1 MKINKELSQE
11 QINKFTKAM
20 ISSGFKQEA
29 VHEYRDLDGN
39 IIYWRIRLK
48 NIETGDKWIRPVM
61 WDEKNSYQLQ
71 EPKFNKKPLYNLHK
85 LAKFAHDEVVWL
97 VEGEWCADFLINLGE
112 LALTSG
118 SADSAIKADW
128 KPLSGRKV
136 VIWPDHDESGKR
148 YADAV
153 YKELYQLGCELWQVD
168 TDGLKLPDKGDA
180 IDWRQLHP
188 EATIKDISESFLI
201 DLSKKI
207 ESNNTEKDSE
217 KRENQASLIVN
228 FVMENSEL
236 FHDENSIVY
245 AQDNLTKE
253 TRKLE
258 SRVFKDWV
266 VSSFYN
272 MTGISP
278 REQSIKE
285 ALNTLSGIGRFEGRC
300 ENVYIRVAEHNNA
313 YYIDLGVPKSSDV
326 ICVTPGKWEVLS
338 DAPIK
343 FIRSESMRPFPMP
356 VGGGDF
362 KLFWELVNIPKDV
375 QLLVLCWLIECF
387 RPDTPFPVIE
397 ILGEQGSAKSTTQ
410 SLLRSLID
418 PNACNLR
425 AAPKSV
431 EDIYVTGGVN
441 WLVSYEN
448 ISYLSPQA
456 QDAFCIL
463 STGGGYAKRKL
474 YTDVDESVLAVKR
487 PIILNGISASVTAQ
501 DLIDRTI
508 SIETPIITHRVEVN
522 DVWNKFEENHAM
534 ILGALLDI
542 FSKALDGL
550 SEVELPVENCPR
562 LIEFTR
568 LGIATAKII
577 DLQPEVFLDAF
588 NAARSES
595 IARTIDASP
604 IATALIE
611 LFEKSPYSTQKLPLK
626 ALLEQL
632 EKYKPFNC
640 ESWPRTPKGLGDALR
655 RCAPA
660 LRHIGINCK
669 SIGKRG
675 SYIEWEISKFN

>member
-1 MKINKELSQE
+1 
-11 QINKFTKAM
+11 
-20 ISSGFKQEA
+20 
-29 VHEYRDLDGN
+29 
-39 IIYWRIRLK
+39 
-48 NIETGDKWIRPVM
+48 
-61 WDEKNSYQLQ
+61 
-71 EPKFNKKPLYNLHK
+71 
-85 LAKFAHDEVVWL
+85 
-97 VEGEWCADFLINLGE
+97 
-112 LALTSG
+112 
-118 SADSAIKADW
+118 
-128 KPLSGRKV
+128 
-136 VIWPDHDESGKR
+136 
-148 YADAV
+148 
-153 YKELYQLGCELWQVD
+153 
-168 TDGLKLPDKGDA
+168 
-180 IDWRQLHP
+180 
-188 EATIKDISESFLI
+188 
-201 DLSKKI
+201 
-207 ESNNTEKDSE
+207 
-217 KRENQASLIVN
+217 
-228 FVMENSEL
+228 
-236 FHDENSIVY
+236 
-245 AQDNLTKE
+245 
-253 TRKLE
+253 
-258 SRVFKDWV
+258 
-266 VSSFYN
+266 
-272 MTGISP
+272 
-278 REQSIKE
+278 
-285 ALNTLSGIGRFEGRC
+285 
-300 ENVYIRVAEHNNA
+300 
-313 YYIDLGVPKSSDV
+313 
-326 ICVTPGKWEVLS
+326 
-338 DAPIK
+338 
-343 FIRSESMRPFPMP
+343 MP

-425 AAPKSV
+425 AAPKTV

-508 SIETPIITHRVEVN
+508 SIETPVITHRVEVN
-522 DVWNKFEENHAM
+522 DVWDKFEENHAM

-604 IATALIE
+604 VATALIE
-611 LFEKSPYSTQKLPLK
+611 WFQLYPYSTQHLPLK
-626 ALLEQL
+626 ELLEQL
-632 EKYKPFNC
+632 DKHKPFNC

>member
-20 ISSGFKQEA
+20 ISNGFKQEA

-48 NIETGDKWIRPVM
+48 HPETKKKVILPVM
-61 WDEKNSYQLQ
+61 WDEKNGYKLT
-71 EPKFNKKPLYNLHK
+71 EPKFNKKPLYNLYK
-85 LAKFAHDEVVWL
+85 LAEFAHDEVVWV
-97 VEGEWCADFLINLGE
+97 VEGEWCADFLTNLGV

-118 SADSAIKADW
+118 GADSAIKADW
-128 KPLSGRKV
+128 SPLSDRKI
-136 VIWPDHDESGKR
+136 VIWPDHDEAGKR
-148 YADAV
+148 FAEV
-153 YKELYQLGCELWQVD
+153 VNKELSQLGCELWEVD
-168 TDGLKLPDKGDA
+168 TDALKLPSKGDA

-188 EATIKDISESFLI
+188 EATINVISESFLI
-201 DLSKKI
+201 ALPKKT

-228 FVMENSEL
+228 FVMENAEL

-266 VSSFYN
+266 VSSFYD
-272 MTGISP
+272 MAGISP

-285 ALNTLSGIGRFEGRC
+285 ALNTLSGIGRFKGQC
-300 ENVYIRVAEHNNA
+300 EKVFIRVAKQNNA
-313 YYIDLGVPKSSDV
+313 YYIDLGIPKSSEV
-326 ICVTPGKWEVLS
+326 ICVTPGKWEILS
-338 DAPIK
+338 EAPIK
-343 FIRSESMRPFPMP
+343 FIRLDSMRSLP
-356 VGGGDF
+356 VPIGGSDF
-362 KLFWELVNIPKDV
+362 NLFWELVNIPKDV

-387 RPDTPFPVIE
+387 RPDTPFPVME

-410 SLLRSLID
+410 ALLRSLID

-425 AAPKSV
+425 AAPRKI
-431 EDIYVTGGVN
+431 EDIYVTAGMN

-448 ISYLSPQA
+448 ISYLSQQT

-463 STGGGYAKRKL
+463 ATGGGFAKRKF
-474 YTDVDESVLAVKR
+474 YTDFDESVLVVKR

-508 SIETPIITHRVEVN
+508 SIETPVITHRVEVN
-522 DVWNKFEENHAM
+522 DVWNKFEENHAV

-577 DLQPEVFLDAF
+577 GLQPEVFLDVF
-588 NAARSES
+588 NAVRSES

-604 IATALIE
+604 VATALME
-611 LFEKSPYSTQKLPLK
+611 LFEESPYSTQKLPLK
-626 ALLEQL
+626 TLFEQL
-632 EKYKPFNC
+632 EKYKSFNC

-669 SIGKRG
+669 SLGKRG

>member
-1 MKINKELSQE
+1 MKTNKELSQE
-11 QINKFTKAM
+11 QINKFTKSM
-20 ISSGFKQEA
+20 ISNGFKQEA
-29 VHEYRDLDGN
+29 VHEYRDLSGN
-39 IIYWRIRLK
+39 LIYWRIRLK
-48 NIETGDKWIRPVM
+48 NLETRDKWIRPVM
-61 WDEKNSYQLQ
+61 WDEKNGYQLK

-85 LAKFAHDEVVWL
+85 LAKFAHDEVVWV
-97 VEGEWCADFLINLGE
+97 VEGEWCADFLINLGK

-148 YADAV
+148 YAAAV

-168 TDGLKLPDKGDA
+168 TDALKLPDKGDA

-188 EATIKDISESFLI
+188 EATINDISESFLI
-201 DLSKKI
+201 DLSKKV

-228 FVMENSEL
+228 FVMQNAEL
-236 FHDENSIVY
+236 FHDENLIVY

-253 TRKLE
+253 TRKIE

-285 ALNTLSGIGRFEGRC
+285 ALNTLSGVGRFEGRC
-300 ENVYIRVAEHNNA
+300 ENVFIRVAEHNDA
-313 YYIDLGVPKSSDV
+313 YYIDLGIPKSSDV

-343 FIRSESMRPFPMP
+343 FIRSESMRPFPIP

-362 KLFWELVNIPKDV
+362 NLFWDLVNIPQDV
-375 QLLVLCWLIECF
+375 QLLVLCWLVECF

-425 AAPKSV
+425 AAPKTV

-448 ISYLSPQA
+448 ISYLSSQT

-487 PIILNGISASVTAQ
+487 PIILNGISVSVTAQ

-508 SIETPIITHRVEVN
+508 SIETPVITHRVEVN
-522 DVWNKFEENHAM
+522 DVWNKFEENHA
-534 ILGALLDI
+534 IIFGALLDI

-550 SEVELPVENCPR
+550 NEVDLPVENCPR

-568 LGIATAKII
+568 LGIAIAKII
-577 DLQPEVFLDAF
+577 GLQPEAFLDAF
-588 NAARSES
+588 NTVRSES

-604 IATALIE
+604 VATALIDWFQE
-611 LFEKSPYSTQKLPLK
+611 YPYETQKLPLK

-632 EKYKPFNC
+632 DKHKPFNC
-640 ESWPRTPKGLGDALR
+640 DSWPRTAKGLGDSLR

-660 LRHIGINCK
+660 LRQIGINCK
-669 SIGKRG
+669 SLGKRG